1 MPDKDEKTTDKPVEE
16 TKVEETKVEEPQ
28 AKEDVISPATPTNDT
43 AAPADDT
50 AAPADDT
57 AAPADDTAAPA
68 GTDQLGR
75 QLYDVKCAKCGKQ
88 TQVPFKPSGDRP
100 VYCRDCYLEQR
111 KERVGGGPRR

>member
-1 MPDKDEKTTDKPVEE
+1 MADKKKTVTKKPKVEDKPVAEAKPIE
-16 TKVEETKVEEPQ
+16 VPVVEEPGG
-28 AKEDVISPATPTNDT
+28 SP

-50 AAPADDT
+50 T
-57 AAPADDTAAPA
+57 TPA

-100 VYCRDCYLEQR
+100 VYCRDCYMEQR
-111 KERVGGGPRR
+111 KGGMGRGSRG